1 MPSATRPNFS
11 TFQFKTIGKSP
22 VHSDN
27 SLLNRISSGRV
38 STRSSHE
45 YDDDDDE
52 NDSPKDQAAKDSAF
66 APVVSDRNAFSS
78 VPPQGPSIP
87 ILGGEKQASTTPGSK
102 NDIFGQKF
110 DFSSTRPLSSTT
122 STTSNDTNPT
132 QAVASC
138 DASTKRAGSLV
149 IGLPPI
155 LTQTA
160 MSRTSS
166 MASNSPNH
174 DLTYPSDVVMSTPQ
188 SPRRNLPQSIIKA
201 ESLKVNLS
209 KPESEVS
216 SSEADNNSMS
226 YPSLQTSSN
235 PSIAMLKEMHLCLTS
250 SIQTLTDISSKAM
263 TSASS
268 ELASASERAGRAR
281 TLAAE
286 SHELAQKAS
295 TMLSQCLNID
305 KASCE
310 TAEQANSHVEGS
322 MAILTTLRTEQEKKI
337 AEFKDVL
344 DSFARRIENEEERV
358 RLDLQAKEKEEREKE
373 KREKEEREKEEREK
387 EEREKEER
395 EAQRMERL
403 REVQEKEAKE
413 KAEAQDRARTVSQ
426 DAEKQGQD
434 YAAMQPYLY
443 GIPGGPRAIPI
454 PRNVAGLPTAT
465 SSANDPTSAA
475 PDLYDI
481 PAPTGGWEHF
491 IRETIETFVQNE
503 IARQGIHKTG
513 DLEDQSRKEEE
524 QSEQDRQR
532 QEASAEQARR
542 TMQAEQEE
550 QKRREENERQKKKEA
565 ADEYRRK
572 LILEE
577 EERKQRDAQK
587 KKVAEERE
595 QKLREQ
601 LEHKQTQGRHQTGV
615 GEKRTASVVPS
626 TSSTI
631 PNARFPAPNSFAVQQ
646 PAQFSLPLPPPT
658 SAIPQTQNII
668 ADRTVFKLT
677 PSASSTIPGVRFPAP
692 NSSTLP
698 RPAQSSLPP
707 APPPSATPQTPNL
720 IVDRP
725 VPRLTKKERKA
736 QKRKEVLTQQY
747 KQQQSPLTGRV
758 PLGASPPSKSPQ
770 NLTTAL
776 PPSAVTS
783 QSNPPDPNP
792 RSNSV
797 DMSVH
802 RSPPADTTSME
813 HMSSPFLDS
822 ASTDLG
828 NIPIESPNPNSPEV
842 QASNKRFVVTGSG
855 PTHQSDTKL
864 RGKKKADMNS
874 KPDYDIPVVKKERH
888 DDQMDVTR
896 TLGIPNPSSELHSR
910 PAVASNNARAPSAAH
925 ETRCS
930 LPMSSP
936 EAPVSSTSP
945 VLSRT
950 TPASQPQLSSNTNA
964 RSDTDGHQQSRRDLS
979 ATQVSGNAFEAAT
992 GSKTI
997 PAHCDVHKARPT
1009 QVIDKAAMPA
1019 SASQPASK
1027 VTSTPANAS
1036 MSVSQDVDLLAVP
1049 MNANAL
1055 RPLPPQPAPTQ
1066 AQIRPAPRNEPLAS
1080 GTATKPPPASLP
1092 LPQTHDGARSS
1103 SPIAPHDGGW
1113 ANVHGSATSGHNS
1126 QPRRS
1131 REFDSYPPLSG
1142 PEPEPQPV
1150 RRRYDHYSPS
1160 PDSSG
1165 PEYNLQ
1171 PRRRAYDHYSPSPNV
1186 TDPDSE
1192 ESPAWIP
1199 KSLSPHEDAT
1209 ETQLGRRFSPPRQP
1223 RGHSLPHRGRGGRST
1238 SPRNSRPN
1246 RVSSSSTQPEF
1257 HVGRK
1262 RSHPDD
1268 DIHHRQGRRNV
1279 SENLIH
1285 TPYSDFEQ
1293 QSPAYNDPVVSS
1305 FSQPVYYNESTALG
1319 SRLSDASEGLNY
1331 PRHDRER
1338 SFVNK
1343 RPSPPSSFR
1352 PYKNSPPPKKRQ
1364 RQITMET
1371 DIAPTLL
1378 DRMGNSKSGFKNH
1391 SLPVRD
1397 APAAGTHGYGFGRG
1411 QGQRPGNGTGL
1422 LGCMQPQ

>member
-1 MPSATRPNFS
+1 MPSATQPNFS

-45 YDDDDDE
+45 YDDDDE
-52 NDSPKDQAAKDSAF
+52 NDSPKDQAAKASAF
-66 APVVSDRNAFSS
+66 APVVSERNAFSS
-78 VPPQGPSIP
+78 VPPRGPLIP

-110 DFSSTRPLSSTT
+110 DFSSTQPISSTT
-122 STTSNDTNPT
+122 STTSNDTNPS
-132 QAVASC
+132 QVVAASR
-138 DASTKRAGSLV
+138 DASTKRAGSLA

-155 LTQTA
+155 LSQTA

-188 SPRRNLPQSIIKA
+188 SPRRNLPPSIIKA

-209 KPESEVS
+209 KPESEVL

-226 YPSLQTSSN
+226 SPSLQTFPN

-250 SIQTLTDISSKAM
+250 SIQTLTDISSQAM

-295 TMLSQCLNID
+295 TMLSQCLNIGE
-305 KASCE
+305 ASRE
-310 TAEQANSHVEGS
+310 TAEQANSHVQGS
-322 MAILTTLRTEQEKKI
+322 MAILSTLRTEQEKKI

-344 DSFARRIENEEERV
+344 DSFTRRIESEEERV
-358 RLDLQAKEKEEREKE
+358 RLDLQAKER
-373 KREKEEREKEEREK
+373 

-395 EAQRMERL
+395 EAQRIERL

-413 KAEAQDRARTVSQ
+413 KADAQDRANAVSQ
-426 DAEKQGQD
+426 DAEKESQD
-434 YAAMQPYLY
+434 YAAMRSRLTRD
-443 GIPGGPRAIPI
+443 IAGGLHRALNPDSL
-454 PRNVAGLPTAT
+454 LPTTT
-465 SSANDPTSAA
+465 SSDFESMSA
-475 PDLYDI
+475 PDSLGT
-481 PAPTGGWEHF
+481 PAMTGVWGEL
-491 IRETIETFVQNE
+491 IKTFRIMVHNELEKHGIQTRDPEEQNK
-503 IARQGIHKTG
+503 Q
-513 DLEDQSRKEEE
+513 EEE
-524 QSEQDRQR
+524 QSEEDRQR
-532 QEASAEQARR
+532 QEASSEQARR
-542 TMQAEQEE
+542 VLQAEQEE

-601 LEHKQTQGRHQTGV
+601 LEHKQTQGRQQMGV
-615 GEKRTASVVPS
+615 GERSTVSVVPS

-646 PAQFSLPLPPPT
+646 PAQPSLPLPPPT

-677 PSASSTIPGVRFPAP
+677 PGTSSSIPGVRFPAP

-698 RPAQSSLPP
+698 RPAQSSFPP
-707 APPPSATPQTPNL
+707 PPPPSVTPQTPNF

-725 VPRLTKKERKA
+725 VTRLTKKERKA
-736 QKRKEVLTQQY
+736 QRRKEALTQQY
-747 KQQQSPLTGRV
+747 KQQPSPLSGRV

-855 PTHQSDTKL
+855 PTHQLDTKL

-874 KPDYDIPVVKKERH
+874 KPDYDIPVVKEERH

-896 TLGIPNPSSELHSR
+896 TLGIPNPSSQLHSR

-925 ETRCS
+925 EIRRS

-936 EAPVSSTSP
+936 EAPVSSTPP

-950 TPASQPQLSSNTNA
+950 TPASQPQLSSNPNA

-979 ATQVSGNAFEAAT
+979 ATQVSGNAFESET
-992 GSKTI
+992 GAKMS

-1019 SASQPASK
+1019 SASQLEPASK

-1036 MSVSQDVDLLAVP
+1036 TSVSQDVDLLAVP

-1066 AQIRPAPRNEPLAS
+1066 AQIRPAPRNEPLTS

-1199 KSLSPHEDAT
+1199 KSLSPHEDGT

-1223 RGHSLPHRGRGGRST
+1223 RGHSLPRRGRGGRST

-1268 DIHHRQGRRNV
+1268 DIYHRQGRRNV

-1293 QSPAYNDPVVSS
+1293 QLPAYDDPVVSS
-1305 FSQPVYYNESTALG
+1305 FSQPVYHNESTALG

-1338 SFVNK
+1338 SFVNR

-1422 LGCMQPQ
+1422 LGRMQLQ